1 LGSGLEIMLHA
12 LEKAKSDGVSV
23 PPFVEALDNKVLRN
37 LIKTAKTVHDQ
48 KLDRWGPR
56 TASHSVNPV
65 PYDKRLAKKKKFQTV
80 KTSPIQ
86 LFDSKI
92 MGTGIEKD
100 MYIQLCRSIDLRPPK
115 TTKDLYCKYETR
127 GKVPYGPRKVE
138 IVNFDPYIAVL
149 HEFITPSEINEFI
162 KTASPKLKRSSMLG
176 KGING
181 NGSMTDYRISEQ
193 TWLTEKMAPLGPGKV
208 TARIEDYL
216 DLMATSTRDSE
227 LYQVANYGIAGQ
239 YDVHIDQVMMSND
252 ASSRLQ
258 KREVFNIYAGDRLAT
273 IMGYLSDVPL
283 GGNTVFPTIGA
294 YVKPTKGSAV
304 IWWNMDK
311 NGGYDWRV
319 RHGGCPVMVGSKWIT
334 NKWIRANSQMWKR
347 PCPKYTNKQL
357 RKFRSVNKYHKGD
370 YFAEP

>member
-1 LGSGLEIMLHA
+1 
-12 LEKAKSDGVSV
+12 
-23 PPFVEALDNKVLRN
+23 
-37 LIKTAKTVHDQ
+37 
-48 KLDRWGPR
+48 
-56 TASHSVNPV
+56 
-65 PYDKRLAKKKKFQTV
+65 
-80 KTSPIQ
+80 
-86 LFDSKI
+86 
-92 MGTGIEKD
+92 MG
-100 MYIQLCRSIDLRPPK
+100 
-115 TTKDLYCKYETR
+115 
-127 GKVPYGPRKVE
+127 
-138 IVNFDPYIAVL
+138 
-149 HEFITPSEINEFI
+149 
-162 KTASPKLKRSSMLG
+162 
-176 KGING
+176 
-181 NGSMTDYRISEQ
+181 
-193 TWLTEKMAPLGPGKV
+193 EKMAPLGPGKV

-283 GGNTVFPTIGA
+283 GGNTVFPTIG
-294 YVKPTKGSAV
+294 
-304 IWWNMDK
+304 
-311 NGGYDWRV
+311 GYDWRV